1 MKEPQ
6 WTKTWDNLVEESLQQ
21 SKGMKRQMT
30 TILALDLGLHTGWA
44 LYRDGKIKSG
54 TEDISTTRFESS
66 NRRFVK
72 LRKFLLECQAKD
84 IFGIQIVFFEEVRQ
98 HSATDAAHAYGGF
111 LATLVTFCE
120 DNNIDYQGVPVQTL
134 KAYLRKKGAVCTK
147 DTQSVDTTVK
157 GDKKDSKKEVIKVIQ
172 KLGYNPKDDNE
183 ADAIGLLLYG
193 LDMEDIK

>member
-1 MKEPQ
+1 
-6 WTKTWDNLVEESLQQ
+6 
-21 SKGMKRQMT
+21 MT

-44 LYRDGKIKSG
+44 LYHDGKIKSG
-54 TEDISTTRFESS
+54 TEDISTTRFESP

-84 IFGIQIVFFEEVRQ
+84 IFGIQVVFFEEVRQ

-120 DNNIDYQGVPVQTL
+120 DHDIDYQGVPVQTL
-134 KAYLRKKGAVCTK
+134 KAYLRKKGAAYAK
-147 DTQSVDTTVK
+147 DAQSVDAVVK
-157 GDKKDSKKEVIKVIQ
+157 GDKKDSKKDVIKVIQ

-193 LDMEDIK
+193 IETDNLK